1 MDMRFYRVQDQIF
14 QGNYNVFWK
23 PRETNLADYFSK
35 NHPPHHHLRMR
46 PVFIHCQGSANT
58 ANARAC
64 YYSHKTSLKKY
75 QRNTQISKNAYL
87 QKKMETNR
95 HTDGQ
100 MERLTGGWN

>member
-46 PVFIHCQGSANT
+46 PVYIYYQDNANNAIVRVSSSIHN
-58 ANARAC
+58 
-64 YYSHKTSLKKY
+64 TSLKKIPK
-75 QRNTQISKNAYL
+75 QESNKETHLQII
-87 QKKMETNR
+87 KMETHR
-95 HTDGQ
+95 QMDGH
-100 MERLTGGWN
+100 MDRRTGGGN

>member
-1 MDMRFYRVQDQIF
+1 MWVYWIQDIILQIH
-14 QGNYNVFWK
+14 YNVFWK
-23 PRETNLADYFSK
+23 PGATILDEYSTK
-35 NHPPHHHLRMR
+35 HHPPHHHLRMR

-64 YYSHKTSLKKY
+64 YYSHKNSLKKY